1 MNNSPIATTKK
12 YNKQR
17 YKLKVNRGNKME
29 NTKSYFI
36 NLKEGRKAAK
46 EKQRK
51 AKETDEIQ
59 IAGW

>member
-29 NTKSYFI
+29 NTKLYFI
-36 NLKEGRKAAK
+36 NLKEGKKAAK

-51 AKETDEIQ
+51 ARDQ
-59 IAGW
+59 